1 MNKKSK
7 PKRILVPVD
16 YSDASLQV
24 LPFAESLAD
33 SPEVELQLLHVNQP
47 AVAYAQPGVA
57 VSPASMAT
65 PIPPTQQQLETKL
78 RNATELDSIPDAR
91 TKRAVVEGT
100 PATAIVDY
108 AKENDVDLIVMTT
121 HGNTGLTR
129 LLMGSVAESVVRTAS
144 CPVMTLNAGAINND
158 DE

>member
-7 PKRILVPVD
+7 LKRILVPVD

-24 LPFAESLAD
+24 LPFAERLAD
-33 SPEVELQLLHVNQP
+33 SPEIELRLLHVNQP
-47 AVAYAQPGVA
+47 AVVFAHPGN
-57 VSPASMAT
+57 PLPPML
-65 PIPPTQQQLETKL
+65 PTQQQLETKL
-78 RNATELDSIPDAR
+78 CDATQLDSTPDTR
-91 TKRAVVEGT
+91 TKRAVVDGT